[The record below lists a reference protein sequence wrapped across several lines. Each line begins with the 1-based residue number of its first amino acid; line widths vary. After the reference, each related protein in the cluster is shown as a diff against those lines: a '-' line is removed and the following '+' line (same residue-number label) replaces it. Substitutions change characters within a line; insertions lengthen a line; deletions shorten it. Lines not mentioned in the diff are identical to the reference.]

1 MAYSK
6 DNNTP
11 NLSQDKA
18 SQNYVSNV
26 SSITTEDAIG
36 ITDMYVPKDEDN
48 QGLNA
53 LIPNIQEDF
62 LTFERGITSIEIDR
76 TFGAP
81 EDYIELHIYN
91 NSNQLIASIPDFKDF
106 SSDSEDVLS
115 NSLIFDSENI
125 LLNLGY
131 SSGKFR
137 LKINIFK
144 SKIFNSLGSNFPFT
158 IKEISTSRREIRA
171 TSTQTNENL
180 KTAVSTFISDLET
193 SAYFQEFVLNFGDDK
208 IIPSINVLLN
218 TDTSAFEIL
227 FKTLNPL
234 PSEMEVGDIFKVDE
248 EIVDSFFLDVD
259 LGIKSIITTST
270 PLQGPNFNIEAEQY
284 ISIPSKFRT
293 FDQLLEY
300 GVTSSYNHLLSHLEN
315 PSDINIQYDHI
326 RAVSESLE
334 NTDIPYHFENFVHFG
349 SALERLK
356 NFEYKLKL
364 IENYDVQ
371 IGEIDSIEGNVT
383 SSLNVL
389 NAKKTIT
396 DKKQKLI
403 KEFDG
408 YEKFLYFDSGAFS
421 WPKSNS
427 VKPYNNYSISSSQA
441 KIWLGNETD
450 MAGDGSSHFYGGQLL
465 SASLYD
471 KQNEYSLTNLIPAHI
486 IEESNN
492 HFYVN
497 FVNMVGQHFD
507 HIWTYIKHISEIYNN
522 HNQQGI
528 SKNLVY
534 HQLKSLGLETF
545 DQFENANL
553 IEYILGEGSSG
564 SAFYNSNHYYNY
576 SLDHPSASGAIG
588 LSVSSS
594 ETLITASNAGSIPK
608 GDITKEIWKRL
619 YHNSSYLLE
628 TKGTERGIKA
638 LMACYGIPSSILN
651 IKEYGGSTTV
661 VGPLKDLKTADHYK
675 TFTYEKAS
683 LALHGD
689 SGTGGFFIKTKWS
702 NSLADDHFSTAQ
714 QGKKS
719 IEFRIKPVRSNDRYH
734 LFSLSGSSSTGT
746 NVLMANDISLLLHPY
761 VGSDISSSGD
771 STQYGKL
778 TLHRNG
784 SDVISTGNFP
794 VFNGSFWNI
803 FVNANREEGGS
814 NAEITFGAYQANFNK
829 NISSY
834 TQTTTTTNYN
844 YNFGRNAKGAKEIYF
859 GGVPANDHVKY
870 NNIDGLIYSGSIQ
883 EIRFYVG
890 ENLSDSILKKHALE
904 PFMYAGNDVSSSY
917 DNLIL
922 RLPLGSNDQEN
933 SGSFHPKLELN
944 YVEFTGIGNSSIGG
958 GFIIGNYERN
968 AISNMSSQTWEEVIE
983 THHLPTPDTVGAS
996 MTSEKVRID
1005 EGTIDGNVLVTDV
1018 KMETSTLDRQP
1029 QDFEDLGIFFSPTN
1043 EINEDI
1049 LYTLGSFRLDDY
1061 IGSPLPSAQTAS
1073 NYEDLKDIKDIY
1085 HQKVKNKFN
1094 YGDYIKL
1101 IQQIDHTLFKIIKQW
1116 VPFKSNLKTGL
1127 LIEPSFLER
1136 NKIQRELPV
1145 RSDGQ
1150 TMTEGLHQTFEAQI
1164 SSDYEDNKIYAPASS
1179 SDPNTPNGQYEPGT
1193 YVVSDNNLQFATN
1206 KFGERLERGTNT
1218 TIEIYDLYLNPFG
1231 KDPNRENAQASQA
1244 PIKPFTDTRP
1254 ANYIAHQSSI
1264 LLGNAMKGRPSRRY
1278 YKYKE
1283 FNSI

>member
-522 HNQQGI
+522 HNRQGI

-553 IEYILGEGSSG
+553 VEYILGEGSSG

-651 IKEYGGSTTV
+651 IKEYGV
-661 VGPLKDLKTADHYK
+661 
-675 TFTYEKAS
+675 
-683 LALHGD
+683 
-689 SGTGGFFIKTKWS
+689 
-702 NSLADDHFSTAQ
+702 Q
-714 QGKKS
+714 Q
-719 IEFRIKPVRSNDRYH
+719 
-734 LFSLSGSSSTGT
+734 
-746 NVLMANDISLLLHPY
+746 
-761 VGSDISSSGD
+761 
-771 STQYGKL
+771 Q
-778 TLHRNG
+778 
-784 SDVISTGNFP
+784 
-794 VFNGSFWNI
+794 
-803 FVNANREEGGS
+803 
-814 NAEITFGAYQANFNK
+814 
-829 NISSY
+829 
-834 TQTTTTTNYN
+834 
-844 YNFGRNAKGAKEIYF
+844 
-859 GGVPANDHVKY
+859 
-870 NNIDGLIYSGSIQ
+870 
-883 EIRFYVG
+883 
-890 ENLSDSILKKHALE
+890 
-904 PFMYAGNDVSSSY
+904 
-917 DNLIL
+917 
-922 RLPLGSNDQEN
+922 
-933 SGSFHPKLELN
+933 
-944 YVEFTGIGNSSIGG
+944 
-958 GFIIGNYERN
+958 
-968 AISNMSSQTWEEVIE
+968 
-983 THHLPTPDTVGAS
+983 
-996 MTSEKVRID
+996 
-1005 EGTIDGNVLVTDV
+1005 
-1018 KMETSTLDRQP
+1018 
-1029 QDFEDLGIFFSPTN
+1029 
-1043 EINEDI
+1043 
-1049 LYTLGSFRLDDY
+1049 
-1061 IGSPLPSAQTAS
+1061 
-1073 NYEDLKDIKDIY
+1073 
-1085 HQKVKNKFN
+1085 
-1094 YGDYIKL
+1094 
-1101 IQQIDHTLFKIIKQW
+1101 
-1116 VPFKSNLKTGL
+1116 
-1127 LIEPSFLER
+1127 
-1136 NKIQRELPV
+1136 
-1145 RSDGQ
+1145 
-1150 TMTEGLHQTFEAQI
+1150 
-1164 SSDYEDNKIYAPASS
+1164 
-1179 SDPNTPNGQYEPGT
+1179 
-1193 YVVSDNNLQFATN
+1193 
-1206 KFGERLERGTNT
+1206 
-1218 TIEIYDLYLNPFG
+1218 
-1231 KDPNRENAQASQA
+1231 
-1244 PIKPFTDTRP
+1244 
-1254 ANYIAHQSSI
+1254 
-1264 LLGNAMKGRPSRRY
+1264 
-1278 YKYKE
+1278 
-1283 FNSI
+1283 